1 MDDSQPWSVLWTA
14 EEATEFKFAS
24 GNMKYWMVVTRE
36 ELIGADGGKYYY
48 QEPITITSSDNDQPY
63 TGKSLWCLSST
74 LRLFQSP
81 PWSGGKAIILRSP
94 RIPIC
99 IGWTQCVYS
108 EDSNTNSNINN
119 LLVGEGGMDVYIR
132 TA

>member
-14 EEATEFKFAS
+14 EEAAEFKFAS
-24 GNMKYWMVVTRE
+24 GNMNYWMVVTRE

-63 TGKSLWCLSST
+63 TGKSLGCLSST

-81 PWSGGKAIILRSP
+81 PWSAEKGGVAP
-94 RIPIC
+94 RIPMSVMDILSVF
-99 IGWTQCVYS
+99 TQR
-108 EDSNTNSNINN
+108 I
-119 LLVGEGGMDVYIR
+119 L
-132 TA
+132 